1 MRYKYRIVNT
11 KLGFKIESTSSKE
24 LARMMN
30 DFIYPSVGLIDVV
43 NQQKIYDIFNQRIQK
58 PEYLRDYIFI
68 RMPLKEINK
77 VI

>member
-1 MRYKYRIVNT
+1 MRYKYSIVNP

-30 DFIYPSVGLIDVV
+30 DFIYPSVGLIDVI

-68 RMPLKEINK
+68 REPLKILNQ